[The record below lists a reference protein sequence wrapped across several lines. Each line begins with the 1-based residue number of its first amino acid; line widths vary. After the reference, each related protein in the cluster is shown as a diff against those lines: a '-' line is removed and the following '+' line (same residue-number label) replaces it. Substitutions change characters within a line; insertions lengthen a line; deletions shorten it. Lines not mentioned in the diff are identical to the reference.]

1 MLQTIESDLILDK
14 EEIFPASKQDTGMK
28 SSQITEIM
36 SSVSSGVI
44 RQEKEGQSEAP
55 TKYIPKPSTILTST
69 QLTSSSYDLILDTA
83 SKLKSNE
90 TEFADV
96 YQPISLHPV
105 PETQDFWTHEK
116 EDDLKPMESHE
127 IQTMSI
133 LTPQEFSEMSLLH
146 TLERESHLDETQL
159 HKLPHSVTFNPSM
172 ATTSTFS
179 VQLEKEDIMRPHELE
194 RAEVIKLTSPSFVT
208 ERIVGILCEK
218 ESDLTAMK
226 PESSQSETQ
235 LTPSSVVDVLFGHFT
250 R

>member
-1 MLQTIESDLILDK
+1 
-14 EEIFPASKQDTGMK
+14 MK

-44 RQEKEGQSEAP
+44 RQEKEGQLEAP
-55 TKYIPKPSTILTST
+55 TNKHSETINYSHPK
-69 QLTSSSYDLILDTA
+69 QLTSSSSDMILDTA

-96 YQPISLHPV
+96 YQPVSFHPV
-105 PETQDFWTHEK
+105 PETQDMWTHEK

-127 IQTMSI
+127 IKTISI
-133 LTPQEFSEMSLLH
+133 LRPQELSEMLSIQ

-208 ERIVGILCEK
+208 ERIVGISCEK

-226 PESSQSETQ
+226 PESSQIRQ
-235 LTPSSVVDVLFGHFT
+235 DN
-250 R
+250 